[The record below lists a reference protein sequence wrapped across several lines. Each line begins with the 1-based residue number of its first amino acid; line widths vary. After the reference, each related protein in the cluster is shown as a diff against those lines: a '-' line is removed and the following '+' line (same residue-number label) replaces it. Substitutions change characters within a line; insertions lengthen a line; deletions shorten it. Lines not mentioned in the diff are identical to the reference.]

1 MIPPLLKTAISGTTM
16 TIVGTFLT
24 CTFAISV
31 EGTANKTLYYFFP
44 HLYNNV
50 DYAFGLDLHLC
61 RDGSQSVMSRQ
72 DALTTKAQYI
82 YPVQNTREFGE
93 SSLTFA
99 KREWED
105 NDNKN
110 KAWYFS

>member
-24 CTFAISV
+24 CTLAISV
-31 EGTANKTLYYFFP
+31 EGAANKTLYYFFP

-61 RDGSQSVMSRQ
+61 RDASQSLMSRQ
-72 DALTTKAQYI
+72 DAITNKVQYI
-82 YPVQNTREFGE
+82 NSVKNNREFGGP
-93 SSLTFA
+93 SLTAA
-99 KREWED
+99 KRQWED
-105 NDNKN
+105 NDNN
-110 KAWYFS
+110 KTWYFS